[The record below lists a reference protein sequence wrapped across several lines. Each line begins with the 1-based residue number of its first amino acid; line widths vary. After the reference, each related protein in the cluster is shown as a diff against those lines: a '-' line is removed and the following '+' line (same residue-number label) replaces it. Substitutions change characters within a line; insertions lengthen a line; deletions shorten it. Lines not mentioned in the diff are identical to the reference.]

1 MQIVVVRHIAP
12 YAVAI
17 MVMCGSASAPCLP
30 PERPWLSSDATDV
43 RAYADLIRE
52 DFESYIAD
60 VQDYFRCLDA
70 ERARAFLEAQEVS
83 QDYGRFQGI
92 VGN

>member
-1 MQIVVVRHIAP
+1 MVVRHIAP
-12 YAVAI
+12 YIVAI
-17 MVMCGSASAPCLP
+17 MVVCEGASAACLA
-30 PERPWLSSDATDV
+30 PERPWLPSEAADI

-52 DFESYIAD
+52 DFESYIGE

-70 ERARAFLEAQEVS
+70 ERARAFLEAQDVS

-92 VGN
+92 VSN

>member
-1 MQIVVVRHIAP
+1 MVVRRMATFS
-12 YAVAI
+12 AAI
-17 MVMCGSASAPCLP
+17 MVVCGPVSATCLP
-30 PERPWLSSDATDV
+30 PERPWLPSEATDV

-52 DFESYIAD
+52 DFESYIGE

>member
-1 MQIVVVRHIAP
+1 
-12 YAVAI
+12 
-17 MVMCGSASAPCLP
+17 MVMCGSASAACLP
-30 PERPWLSSDATDV
+30 PERPWLPSDATDV

-83 QDYGRFQGI
+83 QDYGRFQAI
-92 VGN
+92 VSN